1 MGSDRYIWD
10 WDSTSREHMLP
21 WQCLMTKM
29 LLTLAGLG
37 ILIFSYFLFFV
48 NAMKTIGYSNLLMS
62 ENINV
67 TFECFSI
74 KDALNNLGDYWPTPT
89 NHKSERATFG

>member
-1 MGSDRYIWD
+1 MAWD

-29 LLTLAGLG
+29 LLTLAGLV
-37 ILIFSYFLFFV
+37 ILTFSFFL
-48 NAMKTIGYSNLLMS
+48 NAMKTIGCSNLLIL
-62 ENINV
+62 ENIIF
-67 TFECFSI
+67 TFEYFSI
-74 KDALNNLGDYWPTPT
+74 KDALNNVGDYWPTHT